1 MEFWVNKVVV
11 TCMVSI
17 IGFFAINTYTRLS
30 AIECA
35 MTEIKVEFARLRFL
49 SDDEVRQIC
58 RYEIMQAV
66 KGKPKDFG
74 HVETTIQQ

>member
-1 MEFWVNKVVV
+1 MEFWVNKIVV

-17 IGFFAINTYTRLS
+17 IGFFAVNTYTRLT

-49 SDDEVRQIC
+49 SDEDVRRIC
-58 RYEIMQAV
+58 QYEIMQVV
-66 KGKPKDFG
+66 KGNTKDFG
-74 HVETTIQQ
+74 HGDTPLQ